1 MGNQPGK
8 REEGF
13 VQPVPTADD
22 LDTSKGDSSHY
33 NSARDDTDYG
43 LVSTT
48 ESKLQAPDENDE
60 ADPVPEPKKDTKAV
74 EGPPTIHRA
83 ADKGHA
89 AMVQFLIDN
98 KAQVD
103 ALNAEGWTALHCAVY
118 NGHKDVV
125 KVLIKNKAFIDFPFP
140 NNFSTCLHWAS
151 GYSDLQMVQLLV
163 NCRAEVNAR
172 DKNMEKPIDY
182 AKRSS
187 AQPIIDYLLSNP
199 APIRSVPNSPGP
211 STRTLESPVSPKKFT
226 IPDSI
231 KESSPNPNHSKSE
244 PNTPTQKKRQ
254 TSSIKDVPTIQEDS
268 FSKTPKKTTITYS
281 VPTARVQS
289 PVDFDDGS

>member
-1 MGNQPGK
+1 
-8 REEGF
+8 
-13 VQPVPTADD
+13 
-22 LDTSKGDSSHY
+22 
-33 NSARDDTDYG
+33 
-43 LVSTT
+43 
-48 ESKLQAPDENDE
+48 
-60 ADPVPEPKKDTKAV
+60 V

-140 NNFSTCLHWAS
+140 NNYSTCLHWAS
-151 GYSDLQMVQLLV
+151 GYSDLQMVQLL
-163 NCRAEVNAR
+163 
-172 DKNMEKPIDY
+172 NMEKPIDY

-244 PNTPTQKKRQ
+244 PNTPTQKK
-254 TSSIKDVPTIQEDS
+254 
-268 FSKTPKKTTITYS
+268 KTNK
-281 VPTARVQS
+281 
-289 PVDFDDGS
+289 FN